1 MHRRAWVV
9 AIVATLACEREVAAP
24 APSPPTAEPEA
35 PAPAPAAPPAA
46 TAPVPDPAPAP
57 ATEPVVTA
65 AAEPATPSPAPTAPT
80 AGDPAQV
87 ERVLA
92 EYHRVERFLRV
103 RPEDDAAFDELSKAD
118 RKLLR
123 AFLGEKRLTWLETD
137 GSSDTVR
144 QAWLEQLSKQAATEP
159 PSTIR
164 MPLYPNVGWGCEVP
178 SEWVATG
185 NFNPD
190 CTFILPVGDTK
201 LVDRCMECY
210 ALENDDRRDTCIS
223 QRCSLQVQ
231 GHFTGKTTKPSE
243 HCESIGHEFHIERA
257 TAEGVQPTPFFLALP
272 GGSPPPDGP
281 PITEG
286 PRFGVLFAGAYRHEK
301 DARTRSDA
309 LQARLVGKG
318 HATAQVLDSR
328 RISTLWCCTFAVLVE
343 RFDDEKAAKA
353 LAKQL
358 KREGFDGAL
367 VRALY

>member
-1 MHRRAWVV
+1 MGV
-9 AIVATLACEREVAAP
+9 TLACERESAAP
-24 APSPPTAEPEA
+24 APSPPKAGPEA
-35 PAPAPAAPPAA
+35 PAPAPATPPAA
-46 TAPVPDPAPAP
+46 TAPVPEPATPSPAPEP
-57 ATEPVVTA
+57 AVTA
-65 AAEPATPSPAPTAPT
+65 AAEPATPSPAPA

-92 EYHRVERFLRV
+92 EYHRIERLLRP

-137 GSSDTVR
+137 GSSDTIR

-190 CTFILPVGDTK
+190 CTFILPVGDTT
-201 LVDRCMECY
+201 LVDRCMECF
-210 ALENDDRRDTCIS
+210 AQEDDRRDTCIS

-231 GHFTGKTTKPSE
+231 GHFTGKTTKPTA
-243 HCESIGHEFHIERA
+243 HCEGIGHEFHIERA
-257 TAEGVQPTPFFLALP
+257 TAEGIQPTPFFLALP

-281 PITEG
+281 PITDG

-309 LQARLVGKG
+309 LQVRLVGKG
-318 HATAQVLDSR
+318 HATAHVLDSR
-328 RISTLWCCTFAVLVE
+328 RISTLWCCSFAVLVE

-367 VRALY
+367 VRTLY